1 MKIRVMDAYKDC
13 HELMMEA
20 GAYYA
25 QPFERSQIRG
35 ESNASW
41 VGPDYLYRMSPD
53 YFESRAMSIAGGSH
67 EIQKDIL
74 AKRALGL

>member
-1 MKIRVMDAYKDC
+1 MKLRVMDAYKQC

-25 QPFERSQIRG
+25 QPFERGHIRG
-35 ESNASW
+35 EANTEW